1 MHKYCLVFK
10 GDNYYYPQNEE
21 ALSGAFRTITKTEN
35 DEFLKYSG
43 QSLPSQK
50 YLLTAQ
56 RRKEGILQVKKELN
70 GRLDHNLKILF
81 EWSESMSLS

>member
-43 QSLPSQK
+43 KSLPSQK
-50 YLLTAQ
+50 YLLRVCQIFCVNPFLVVETF
-56 RRKEGILQVKKELN
+56 
-70 GRLDHNLKILF
+70 GRFVGSKHLAGR
-81 EWSESMSLS
+81 